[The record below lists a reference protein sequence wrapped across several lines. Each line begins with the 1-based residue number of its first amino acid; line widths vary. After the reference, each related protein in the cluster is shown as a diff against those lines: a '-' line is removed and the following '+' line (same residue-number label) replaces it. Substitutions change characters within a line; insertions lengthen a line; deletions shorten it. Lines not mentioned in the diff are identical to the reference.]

1 MVWKAATFD
10 IHYLIIENQSSTTY
24 LKSDM
29 KKNKDLNLNRHSDYL
44 GLFSIYYRTQKFP
57 PELKSHIF
65 DLETC
70 IFFYIRLYHS
80 TTLSLSLRSG
90 PSHPE
95 IIRLERNESFI
106 LKTRLHSRFFCKPN
120 LDHSINLES
129 ILGWAQTL

>member
-1 MVWKAATFD
+1 
-10 IHYLIIENQSSTTY
+10 
-24 LKSDM
+24 M

-80 TTLSLSLRSG
+80 TTLSLLDRALVTLKSSD
-90 PSHPE
+90 SKE
-95 IIRLERNESFI
+95 MKVSF
-106 LKTRLHSRFFCKPN
+106 
-120 LDHSINLES
+120 
-129 ILGWAQTL
+129 